1 MRALNEKGEVPFEE
15 IEEMAD
21 SGKFH
26 EWNFEAFDYQESG
39 YEDVVDE
46 LKKFKAVDYLALD
59 EKRKKAEE
67 SGNTVEAEGYRQQME
82 KMIEDVLKIYRSKN
96 IFPIQYF
103 SELGVMDEIEKCIAY
118 KAKFDGNTVSCVSGD
133 TEYFNGKEWKR
144 IDEYREGDKVLQYN
158 EDGTGDLV
166 EPIKYIHYQSD
177 EPFYTYNPEDIGCSI
192 SYLTEKM
199 TGSHNV
205 VCYDYKS
212 KNAGN
217 RDLIKVPLSEL
228 FESGIETGGNISA
241 PAGCRYNGSVH
252 EDYTMLL
259 DIFYSVISN
268 KYTENIYTDIRNGN
282 VCLSDRCFL
291 LDLESRR
298 LLLSFFGITQEL
310 LDLEK
315 DTMRVCC
322 GGCFAPVISCTFLS
336 DDAIKS
342 INGVLQLTL
351 NGYYLDRD
359 SSDNLSC
366 MLFDDMDI
374 FTEKDC
380 YNVSYEKDKYC
391 FTVPSGMLILRRE
404 GVIFI
409 TGNCGAGIGTG
420 LCRWLFPNLFD
431 TPSAHDLTKKDA
443 ETQYK
448 KFLNDEYL
456 KRAIKFCYS
465 YKDGCPTPTSVE
477 GGLRLVGS
485 APSNFRPMNAKA
497 VYERFCPKGGTIYD
511 FCCVDSRTEFF
522 TGSGWKYIDEYE
534 EGDRVLQFNEDGTG
548 ELVHPIR
555 YINYESN
562 DPFYEFNNEWLN
574 SCLTGNHDIVYR
586 ISRKNGIIIDKS
598 KSLISEVYGGR
609 KNDKYYTPKD
619 QYDSSRK
626 YLYKKIK
633 QEEILND
640 YFLQQ
645 IPLTFEGN
653 GGSFM
658 ATDDELK
665 LLAYCHNTMSLLDGD
680 VGLFA
685 VYVDTEERLNKL
697 TKLLE
702 DMYEKKE
709 ISEYTY
715 GISDNKSNGYIVE
728 FVYKNLLKYLN
739 KGFCHINR
747 GIPSNSYSVFND
759 RLYYLEKEC
768 SRKFAEYICDWCGDI
783 YSTRSEHN
791 SNVVQ
796 YMFVSNGCGAYI
808 KTQKYGKGLSNYV
821 IHIGE
826 NDQVGYYKKTTSKSS
841 MYKVVDKKKKYCFE
855 VPSHM
860 LILRRNGKVFITG
873 NCGFGGR
880 MLGALSSKN
889 KYKYVGTDPCTETMY
904 HLHQLGDY
912 IEMVTGREDSY
923 ELHCLGS
930 EDFRGPANSI
940 DFAFSSPPYFNLEV
954 YSDEPTQCYNKFP
967 KLEDWLEGYVRE
979 TIKNI
984 YHMLKPGHF
993 YAVNIADFK
1002 VGGGGEVAYVD
1013 EWKRISA
1020 EEGMP
1025 LFDTVYLGVT
1035 ARAGSAE
1042 QAAGE
1047 LKKENIMIFKK
1058 PL

>member
-1 MRALNEKGEVPFEE
+1 MGNWFMRALSEKGEVPFEE
-15 IEEMAD
+15 IEEMAN

-39 YEDVVDE
+39 YEDVVNE

-67 SGNTVEAEGYRQQME
+67 SGNTVEAEGYRKQME
-82 KMIEDVLKIYRSKN
+82 RMVEEVLKIYRSKN

-144 IDEYREGDKVLQYN
+144 IDKYEEGDLVLQYN
-158 EDGTGDLV
+158 PNGTGEFV
-166 EPIKYIHYQSD
+166 KPVRYIHYQSS
-177 EPFYTYNPEDIGCSI
+177 EPFYSLIEREDIHGM
-192 SYLTEKM
+192 TEKL
-199 TGSHNV
+199 TGSHRV
-205 VCYDYKS
+205 YYFDYR
-212 KNAGN
+212 NN
-217 RDLIKVPLSEL
+217 PRVHTVEEL
-228 FESGIETGGNISA
+228 FDIDDVMPFEYHEVWIPTGCVVEGDLTMSEKELKRAFSCVAYQHTGNMNSLVKKKGSDIVFTDEC
-241 PAGCRYNGSVH
+241 CRLTLECRKY
-252 EDYTMLL
+252 LL
-259 DIFYSVISN
+259 
-268 KYTENIYTDIRNGN
+268 G
-282 VCLSDRCFL
+282 L
-291 LDLESRR
+291 
-298 LLLSFFGITQEL
+298 FGIYEQQNLFKPFEM
-310 LDLEK
+310 DSLEA
-315 DTMRVCC
+315 V
-322 GGCFAPVISCTFLS
+322 
-336 DDAIKS
+336 KS
-342 INGVLQLTL
+342 INNFLMLTYKDL
-351 NGYYLDRD
+351 AISLFGNKTELD
-359 SSDNLSC
+359 SSNS
-366 MLFDDMDI
+366 FI
-374 FTEKDC
+374 TQREAYRK
-380 YNVSYEKDKYC
+380 SYEKDKYC
-391 FTVPSGMLILRRE
+391 FTVPSGMLTLRRK
-404 GVIFI
+404 GNVFI

-511 FCCVDSRTEFF
+511 FCS
-522 TGSGWKYIDEYE
+522 
-534 EGDRVLQFNEDGTG
+534 
-548 ELVHPIR
+548 
-555 YINYESN
+555 
-562 DPFYEFNNEWLN
+562 
-574 SCLTGNHDIVYR
+574 
-586 ISRKNGIIIDKS
+586 
-598 KSLISEVYGGR
+598 
-609 KNDKYYTPKD
+609 
-619 QYDSSRK
+619 
-626 YLYKKIK
+626 
-633 QEEILND
+633 
-640 YFLQQ
+640 
-645 IPLTFEGN
+645 
-653 GGSFM
+653 
-658 ATDDELK
+658 
-665 LLAYCHNTMSLLDGD
+665 
-680 VGLFA
+680 
-685 VYVDTEERLNKL
+685 
-697 TKLLE
+697 
-702 DMYEKKE
+702 
-709 ISEYTY
+709 
-715 GISDNKSNGYIVE
+715 
-728 FVYKNLLKYLN
+728 
-739 KGFCHINR
+739 
-747 GIPSNSYSVFND
+747 
-759 RLYYLEKEC
+759 
-768 SRKFAEYICDWCGDI
+768 
-783 YSTRSEHN
+783 
-791 SNVVQ
+791 
-796 YMFVSNGCGAYI
+796 
-808 KTQKYGKGLSNYV
+808 
-821 IHIGE
+821 
-826 NDQVGYYKKTTSKSS
+826 
-841 MYKVVDKKKKYCFE
+841 
-855 VPSHM
+855 
-860 LILRRNGKVFITG
+860 
-873 NCGFGGR
+873 GFGGR

-967 KLEDWLEGYVRE
+967 KLEDWLDGYVRE

>member
-1 MRALNEKGEVPFEE
+1 MSNWFMRALSEKGEVPFEE

-59 EKRKKAEE
+59 EKRKNAEE

-82 KMIEDVLKIYRSKN
+82 KMVEDVLKIYRSKN

-133 TEYFNGKEWKR
+133 TEYFNGKEWKF
-144 IDEYREGDKVLQYN
+144 IKDFTEGEKVLQYN
-158 EDGTGDLV
+158 TDGTAELVQPLKYVHKKDDKPFYVNEFDDNPIHGYEFPAKLTGDHRVPYYCDGNLV
-166 EPIKYIHYQSD
+166 IEPLKVIFAKSEINMIGHDLLIPKGCIYSGTKKVERSVLDEAYHGVINQEFIKENKLISIVNSQVCFSD
-177 EPFYTYNPEDIGCSI
+177 ECCNLVLEDRKYLLALIGVFGDEGGGSKELENSYWSI
-192 SYLTEKM
+192 D
-199 TGSHNV
+199 V
-205 VCYDYKS
+205 
-212 KNAGN
+212 
-217 RDLIKVPLSEL
+217 
-228 FESGIETGGNISA
+228 
-241 PAGCRYNGSVH
+241 
-252 EDYTMLL
+252 
-259 DIFYSVISN
+259 
-268 KYTENIYTDIRNGN
+268 
-282 VCLSDRCFL
+282 
-291 LDLESRR
+291 
-298 LLLSFFGITQEL
+298 
-310 LDLEK
+310 
-315 DTMRVCC
+315 
-322 GGCFAPVISCTFLS
+322 
-336 DDAIKS
+336 IKS
-342 INGVLQLTL
+342 INNFLSLTYRNICL
-351 NGYYLDRD
+351 WRPTDYGCSVVSKSN
-359 SSDNLSC
+359 SEC
-366 MLFDDMDI
+366 FD
-374 FTEKDC
+374 EEEYVK
-380 YNVSYEKDKYC
+380 SYESDKYC
-391 FTVPSGMLILRRE
+391 FSVPSTLLVLRRK
-404 GVIFI
+404 GIVFI

-431 TPSAHDLTKKDA
+431 TPSAHDLSKKNA

-511 FCCVDSRTEFF
+511 FCCVDSSTEFF

-548 ELVHPIR
+548 ELVHPIK
-555 YINYESN
+555 YISYES
-562 DPFYEFNNEWLN
+562 DDSFYEFKNEWLN

-609 KNDKYYTPKD
+609 KNDKHYTSKD
-619 QYDSSRK
+619 NYDSSRK

-633 QEEILND
+633 QEEILNE
-640 YFLQQ
+640 YFSHQ
-645 IPLTFEGN
+645 IPLTFEGK
-653 GGSFM
+653 GGSFT

-665 LLAYCHNTMSLLDGD
+665 LLAYCHNTMSLLDGN

-709 ISEYTY
+709 VFEYTY
-715 GISDNKSNGYIVE
+715 GISDNRSNGYIIE

-739 KGFCHINR
+739 IGFCHINR
-747 GIPSNSYSVFND
+747 VTPSNSYSVFND

-768 SRKFAEYICDWCGDI
+768 SRKFAEYICDWYGEI

-791 SNVVQ
+791 SNIVQ

-841 MYKVVDKKKKYCFE
+841 MYKVVNKKKKYCFE

-930 EDFRGPANSI
+930 EDFRGPENSI

>member
-1 MRALNEKGEVPFEE
+1 MSNWFTEELVEKGEVPFEE

-46 LKKFKAVDYLALD
+46 LKKFKAVDYLTLD
-59 EKRKKAEE
+59 EKRKNAEE
-67 SGNTVEAEGYRQQME
+67 AGNTVEAEGYRQQME
-82 KMIEDVLKIYRSKN
+82 KMVDDVLKIYRSKN

-144 IDEYREGDKVLQYN
+144 IDKYEEGDLVLQYN
-158 EDGTGDLV
+158 PNGTGEFV
-166 EPIKYIHYQSD
+166 KPIRYIHYQSS
-177 EPFYTYNPEDIGCSI
+177 EPFYSLIEREDIHGM
-192 SYLTEKM
+192 TEKL
-199 TGSHNV
+199 TGNHRV
-205 VCYDYKS
+205 YYFDYR
-212 KNAGN
+212 NN
-217 RDLIKVPLSEL
+217 PRVHTVEEL
-228 FESGIETGGNISA
+228 FDIDDEMPFEYHEVWIPTGCIVEGDLTMSEKELKRAFSCVAYQHTGNMNSLVRKKGSDIVFTDEC
-241 PAGCRYNGSVH
+241 CRLTLECRKY
-252 EDYTMLL
+252 LL
-259 DIFYSVISN
+259 
-268 KYTENIYTDIRNGN
+268 G
-282 VCLSDRCFL
+282 L
-291 LDLESRR
+291 
-298 LLLSFFGITQEL
+298 FGIYEQQYLFKPIEI
-310 LDLEK
+310 DSLEA
-315 DTMRVCC
+315 V
-322 GGCFAPVISCTFLS
+322 
-336 DDAIKS
+336 KS
-342 INGVLQLTL
+342 INNFLMLTYKDL
-351 NGYYLDRD
+351 AISLFGDKTELD
-359 SSDNLSC
+359 SSNS
-366 MLFDDMDI
+366 FI
-374 FTEKDC
+374 TQREAYRK
-380 YNVSYEKDKYC
+380 SYEKDKYC
-391 FTVPSGMLILRRE
+391 FTVPSGMLVLRRK
-404 GVIFI
+404 GNVFI

-511 FCCVDSRTEFF
+511 FCCVQGDTEYFN
-522 TGSGWKYIDEYE
+522 GEEWKAIRDYK
-534 EGDRVLQFNEDGTG
+534 EGDKVLQYNEDGTA
-548 ELVHPIR
+548 ELVDPIE
-555 YINYESN
+555 YIHYKSK
-562 DPFYEFNNEWLN
+562 DPFYEYVNNDFA
-574 SCLTGNHDIVYR
+574 SCLTGNHDVVYYDCE
-586 ISRKNGIIIDKS
+586 GIH
-598 KSLISEVYGGR
+598 
-609 KNDKYYTPKD
+609 
-619 QYDSSRK
+619 
-626 YLYKKIK
+626 KIK
-633 QEEILND
+633 QSEILNGFD
-640 YFLQQ
+640 GR
-645 IPLTFEGN
+645 IPISVQYGDKCTKFSEKEIIVL
-653 GGSFM
+653 
-658 ATDDELK
+658 ATDLIYISMEDHYYEKLKELRKTIYNLPFYDKVRFLGQIFKTGDCFYTKNTDVAELIVELCHMANSYATCNLYTSDIMVVTRSTNGK
-665 LLAYCHNTMSLLDGD
+665 LSSKY
-680 VGLFA
+680 
-685 VYVDTEERLNKL
+685 YVDQN
-697 TKLLE
+697 
-702 DMYEKKE
+702 
-709 ISEYTY
+709 
-715 GISDNKSNGYIVE
+715 V
-728 FVYKNLLKYLN
+728 
-739 KGFCHINR
+739 GF
-747 GIPSNSYSVFND
+747 
-759 RLYYLEKEC
+759 
-768 SRKFAEYICDWCGDI
+768 
-783 YSTRSEHN
+783 
-791 SNVVQ
+791 
-796 YMFVSNGCGAYI
+796 
-808 KTQKYGKGLSNYV
+808 
-821 IHIGE
+821 
-826 NDQVGYYKKTTSKSS
+826 
-841 MYKVVDKKKKYCFE
+841 KVVEDEDKYCFV

-860 LILRRNGKVFITG
+860 LVLKYFGRIYVTG

-889 KYKYVGTDPCTETMY
+889 NYKYVGTDPCTETMY